1 MDYAFGEG
9 SESSLLPSKSHGSI
23 PNQNSAARYIIGG
36 ITVVA
41 LILAGSLLGRTST
54 RTPAD
59 NSCQAPSYRQ
69 EWRMLSLEER
79 QAYITAVQCLTTKPS
94 RMEHNGTTRYDDF
107 VYSHLAVSAETHG
120 TPISFPWH
128 RIYIQ
133 KYEDALRLECGYQGN
148 LPYWDWT
155 LDASTNPLHSPIWSH
170 EFGLGG
176 NGSHPA
182 NCVEDGPFAAIKP
195 QYPEPHCLQ
204 RKFSDENMYGRE
216 YTASIV
222 NAIVT
227 ESNSYGE
234 FRERLEAGPHR
245 FIHLAIGGDMPEL
258 WSSNGTLRTTSPLLH

>member
-1 MDYAFGEG
+1 MERLATMI
-9 SESSLLPSKSHGSI
+9 SS
-23 PNQNSAARYIIGG
+23 
-36 ITVVA
+36 
-41 LILAGSLLGRTST
+41 
-54 RTPAD
+54 
-59 NSCQAPSYRQ
+59 
-69 EWRMLSLEER
+69 
-79 QAYITAVQCLTTKPS
+79 
-94 RMEHNGTTRYDDF
+94 
-107 VYSHLAVSAETHG
+107 
-120 TPISFPWH
+120 TPISRCLQRLTAPQSPSHGIVSTYRNTKMHYAWNADI
-128 RIYIQ
+128 REIY
-133 KYEDALRLECGYQGN
+133 RF
-148 LPYWDWT
+148 YWDWT